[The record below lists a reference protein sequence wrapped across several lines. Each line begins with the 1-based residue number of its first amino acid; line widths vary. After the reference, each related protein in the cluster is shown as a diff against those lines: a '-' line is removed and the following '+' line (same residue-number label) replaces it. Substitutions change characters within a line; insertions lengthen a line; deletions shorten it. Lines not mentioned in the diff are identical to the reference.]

1 MQVGDTCWWYV
12 WHVGKGLYVSIK
24 FPPSSKRL
32 CILTIT
38 GWRHKPSSLPH
49 VNKGWGVCNKNNRLH
64 LFPIYSSCVY
74 GDMGVIQGR
83 WKARGSQYN
92 SVGWSFEGKTIW
104 CMYLVCGS
112 FLHALFLPRY
122 NGSSRSFS
130 TWYPETVPTN
140 SFKTI
145 EMRTKLSGS
154 LTNKWK

>member
-1 MQVGDTCWWYV
+1 MCGMWVKACMSVSSFSQFLKDCAIWPSRGDDTSPQAYHIWIRV
-12 WHVGKGLYVSIK
+12 EGFV
-24 FPPSSKRL
+24 
-32 CILTIT
+32 
-38 GWRHKPSSLPH
+38 
-49 VNKGWGVCNKNNRLH
+49 KNNRLH

-74 GDMGVIQGR
+74 GDTGVIQER

-140 SFKTI
+140 SFKTT

-154 LTNKWK
+154 LTNKRK